1 MEIKDEHSKYNNYV
15 VCCKAEKN
23 KKGKVWSEG
32 VRCLQEEGRA
42 GRIDCPAL
50 SGMFEKTLVFSLPLS
65 FSMRES
71 LSL

>member
-15 VCCKAEKN
+15 VYCKAEKN
-23 KKGKVWSEG
+23 KKG

-50 SGMFEKTLVFSLPLS
+50 SGMLEKTLVL
-65 FSMRES
+65 S